1 MRRNLS
7 IQLDKNTNFS
17 ITKRIFLPL
26 HFQIQY
32 VYIMKKV
39 FLVFIAVLFV
49 SYGFAQEELPT
60 VVPERP
66 GYTWGAEVTPHHKI
80 IWDQGIGY
88 ESTPEG
94 ENTMTLS
101 STVLRYGLFENMEL
115 RVGTDFIMY
124 NKGEAIAPFTGVS
137 PLTIGTKIKLYEGS
151 GILPAVGL
159 LAEVQSPHIGSKDL
173 LPSYLAPSMYLIF
186 ENSITDWLSV
196 CYNAGEQWDGESA
209 KPTTFLGLAL
219 YFSFND
225 QLGAFVDTYNYLNS
239 EEGNQY
245 MLETGLFWQ
254 VSRRVQLDIEGDFD
268 VQNFGKYYA
277 VGCGVSW
284 MIN

>member
-1 MRRNLS
+1 ME
-7 IQLDKNTNFS
+7 
-17 ITKRIFLPL
+17 
-26 HFQIQY
+26 
-32 VYIMKKV
+32 MKKLSLFFV
-39 FLVFIAVLFV
+39 LVFVAKM
-49 SYGFAQEELPT
+49 GFAQDELPS
-60 VVPERP
+60 VVPDRP
-66 GYTWGAEVTPHHKI
+66 GYTWSPDVTPHQKL

-94 ENTMTLS
+94 ENTLTLS

-124 NKGEAIAPFTGVS
+124 NKGEAIAPFTGIS
-137 PLTIGTKIKLYEGS
+137 PLTIGTKLKVYEGS
-151 GILPAVGL
+151 GILPSIGL

-173 LPSYLAPSMYLIF
+173 LPSHLAPSMYLIF
-186 ENSITDWLSV
+186 GHEVTDWLGIY
-196 CYNAGEQWDGESA
+196 YNVGEQWDGESA
-209 KPTTFLGLAL
+209 NPTTFLSLAL

-239 EEGNQY
+239 DEGNQY
-245 MLETGLFWQ
+245 MLETGLYWQ
-254 VSRRVQLDIEGDFD
+254 VSRRVQLDLEGDFD

-284 MIN
+284 LIN

>member
-1 MRRNLS
+1 M
-7 IQLDKNTNFS
+7 
-17 ITKRIFLPL
+17 

-124 NKGEAIAPFTGVS
+124 NKGEAIAPFTGVN
-137 PLTIGTKIKLYEGS
+137 PLTIGTKIKLYDGS

-159 LAEVQSPHIGSKDL
+159 LAEEFQEVPLGSCCLQHFFRVNPHL
-173 LPSYLAPSMYLIF
+173 VEY
-186 ENSITDWLSV
+186 
-196 CYNAGEQWDGESA
+196 DGEFVHECNVDI
-209 KPTTFLGLAL
+209 PLAVL
-219 YFSFND
+219 YYFRGFGNLNGRCSMNTSFND

-254 VSRRVQLDIEGDFD
+254 VSRRVQLDIESDFD